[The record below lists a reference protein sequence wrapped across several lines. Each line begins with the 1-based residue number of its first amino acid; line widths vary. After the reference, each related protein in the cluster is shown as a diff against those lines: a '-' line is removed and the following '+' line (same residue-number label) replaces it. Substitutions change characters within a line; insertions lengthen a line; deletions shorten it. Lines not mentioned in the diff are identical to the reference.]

1 MIEVN
6 NLGHFHLRMI
16 RINWVSMESDWLMG
30 VCLNTMPVL
39 LTAVIV
45 LRIQMRMRRCPLEHH
60 KGGKQKENESCVET
74 SLDHDG
80 IKFGMIACIVHQQ
93 C

>member
-1 MIEVN
+1 
-6 NLGHFHLRMI
+6 
-16 RINWVSMESDWLMG
+16 MENDWLMG
-30 VCLNTMPVL
+30 VCLNAMPVL

-80 IKFGMIACIVHQQ
+80 IKFKVVSGFATPTVPVL
-93 C
+93 